1 MRTKAMKKRDLLFAA
16 LAACAAPFG
25 AQPAPANPFA
35 GASFYVSPEWTA
47 QVESAAAAS
56 ADPQK
61 AALVRSLAQQPVA
74 LWVDSIDAAKNAVP
88 RWLDGARGKLAV
100 LVLYDLPNRDC
111 AAQASAGELG
121 PQDGARYRAEVVD
134 PLAAQL
140 RAHADQR
147 IAIVIEPD
155 SLPNLVTNGN
165 VKKCADSDALYRES
179 IAYAVSS
186 LSMPHVSLYLDAGHA
201 GWLGWD
207 PHRAKIAAIFQDVLQ
222 RAGGPQKIRGFATNV
237 SGYGV
242 LRGDDGRRLEPSNP
256 CPDELTYVE
265 KLSGDLAKVGIS
277 GKGFVI
283 DTSRNGRA
291 GIRSKSAHW
300 CNLKGAGL
308 GERPRASPAPNVD
321 AYFWIK
327 VPGESDGTSDPN
339 APRFDATCASE
350 DSAPDAPEAGTFF
363 PAYFL
368 GLVERANPPLR

>member
-1 MRTKAMKKRDLLFAA
+1 MKRKLL
-16 LAACAAPFG
+16 LPLLLTCAVPVG
-25 AQPAPANPFA
+25 AEPVSANPFA
-35 GASFYVSPEWTA
+35 GASFYVSPEWIA
-47 QVESAAAAS
+47 EIESAAVAA
-56 ADPQK
+56 PEK
-61 AALVRSLAQQPVA
+61 AARVRSLASQPVA
-74 LWVDSIDAAKNAVP
+74 LWINSIDAAKNKVP
-88 RWLDGARGKLAV
+88 SWLDGARGKLAV

-111 AAQASAGELG
+111 SAAASAGELG
-121 PQDGARYRAEVVD
+121 PGDEARYRTEVVD

-147 IAIVIEPD
+147 VAIVIEPD
-155 SLPNLVTNGN
+155 SLANLVTNMG
-165 VKKCADSDALYRES
+165 VPKCAESDAIYRGS
-179 IAYAVSS
+179 IAYAIST
-186 LSMPHVSLYLDAGHA
+186 LSMPHVSLYLDAGHS

-207 PHRAKIAAIFQDVLQ
+207 PHRAKIAAIYKDVLD

-265 KLSGDLAKVGIS
+265 KLSGDLAKVGIT

-291 GIRSKSAHW
+291 GIRSKSANW
-300 CNLKGAGL
+300 CNIKGAGL

-327 VPGESDGTSDPN
+327 VPGESDGTSDPK
-339 APRFDATCASE
+339 AQGFDAVCASE
-350 DSAPDAPEAGTFF
+350 DATPDAPAAGTFF
-363 PAYFL
+363 PAFFL
-368 GLVERANPPLR
+368 GLVERANPPLK